1 MPRKSKTQ
9 PITTTAPGQPY
20 GVASEQQ
27 AAMKT
32 IPLPNSA
39 IVANPVMPSSQNVAS
54 PPMPMPQDTPQ
65 SSINA
70 VGLPTN
76 TAPLSPES
84 TLTAALNTTPPM
96 GAAFSDPSTYPKN
109 ENSMMPVASPT
120 PKSPIA
126 NILNMVAEANGNDPA
141 LIAIAANAARK
152 GY

>member
-32 IPLPNSA
+32 IPLPNTVVQANS
-39 IVANPVMPSSQNVAS
+39 VAPAGDNVPS
-54 PPMPMPQDTPQ
+54 PPAPATMQSIPASVDTQQPDSQ
-65 SSINA
+65 IALN
-70 VGLPTN
+70 
-76 TAPLSPES
+76 
-84 TLTAALNTTPPM
+84 AALNTTPPV
-96 GAAFSDPSTYPKN
+96 GAAFSDPPRYSQQNNPI
-109 ENSMMPVASPT
+109 MPT
-120 PKSPIA
+120 PSLAPKSAVA
-126 NILNMVAEANGNDPA
+126 NILNMIAESHGNDPA